1 MGVSDMFKNTIMGLS
16 LENKKVEMLNDGWF
30 MDEVEEY
37 IYNLMMEIPLNCS
50 HMTIDEYR
58 EMEEQKFNNWYE
70 ARQAELNEELPF

>member
-16 LENKKVEMLNDGWF
+16 LENKKAEMLNDGWF

>member
-1 MGVSDMFKNTIMGLS
+1 MFKNTIMGLS
-16 LENKKVEMLNDGWF
+16 LENKKAEMLNDGWF